1 MHPLDIWR
9 AAKLL
14 IERHGDEA
22 PGEARV
28 RAMSLRQDGDE
39 RGAVVWQRIHEAVVE
54 LQRTLRD
61 PGEAR
66 H

>member
-9 AAKLL
+9 TAKLL
-14 IERHGDEA
+14 VDRHGDEA

-28 RAMSLRQDGDE
+28 RAMSLRQEGDE
-39 RGAVVWQRIHEAVVE
+39 QGAVVWQRIHEAVVE

>member
-9 AAKLL
+9 TAKLL
-14 IERHGDEA
+14 VDRHGAEA

-39 RGAVVWQRIHEAVVE
+39 QGAVVWQRIHEAVVE